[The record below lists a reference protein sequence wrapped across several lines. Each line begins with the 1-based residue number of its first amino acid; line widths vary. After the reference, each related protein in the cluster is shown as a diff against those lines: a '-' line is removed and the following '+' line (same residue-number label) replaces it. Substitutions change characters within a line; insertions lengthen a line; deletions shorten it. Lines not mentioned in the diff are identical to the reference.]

1 MAISDTAL
9 VVIDAQESFRQRP
22 YWTDQGARLFFDR
35 LQALIDGAK
44 KSGIPIVQVFHVEE
58 DGVFSLASGH
68 VKTLQE
74 ISITPDI
81 LFRKTGTVR
90 WLAAALVFG
99 WWNIVSSA

>member
-1 MAISDTAL
+1 L
-9 VVIDAQESFRQRP
+9 R
-22 YWTDQGARLFFDR
+22 TDQGARLLFDR

-81 LFRKTGTVR
+81 IFQKNRHS
-90 WLAAALVFG
+90 ALVGSGLGVWLVEHRIQRLESISARAGFG
-99 WWNIVSSA
+99 STHN